1 MDVKQLEEANE
12 AIDMLKELDLPISIE
27 QLGKRK
33 MLETEYLKENVIP
46 QVQSYIQSLVEH
58 LYKSFC
64 LVVEYEYGE
73 PVQVRIAEQ
82 TKIKGVTIQNFG
94 KNIPNKRV
102 VSKKYKSER
111 VEREWDN
118 FLASLPTGNPFYKY
132 TFTQSYSSLSKLLRI
147 IQSKDMMKYSSTLL
161 KALNL
166 PVNGKLTPT
175 ALINM
180 LEPEQL
186 VQEKTK
192 DGVSSKIS
200 LWSQSQKTETQ
211 GNGRREKVFE
221 ADGITPVMIDRI
233 KVIKE
238 GQWSL
243 KTLCELMAQQ
253 EYFANKRL
261 ENEIT

>member
-1 MDVKQLEEANE
+1 MDIKELEEANE
-12 AIDMLKELDLPISIE
+12 AIAILKELDLLISIE

-33 MLETEYLKENVIP
+33 ILETEYLKEIAIP
-46 QVQSYIQSLVEH
+46 QIQAYIQSLVEH
-58 LYKSFC
+58 LHKSFC

-73 PVQVRIAEQ
+73 PAQVRLAEQ
-82 TKIKGVTIQNFG
+82 TKLKGDTIQRLL
-94 KNIPNKRV
+94 KNNTPNKRV

-111 VEREWDN
+111 IEREWDT

-132 TFTQSYSSLSKLLRI
+132 TFTQGYSSLSKLLRI
-147 IQSKDMMKYSSTLL
+147 VQSKDMLTYSSSLL

-166 PVNGKLTPT
+166 PFNGKLTPT
-175 ALINM
+175 ALINV

-192 DGVSSKIS
+192 EGVKPKVA
-200 LWSQSQKTETQ
+200 LWTQSQRTENQ
-211 GNGRREKVFE
+211 GQGRRIKVFE
-221 ADGITPVMIDRI
+221 ADGVTPVMIDKT

-243 KTLCELMAQQ
+243 KLLCDLIAQK
-253 EYFANKRL
+253 EYFANKRSKQ
-261 ENEIT
+261 

>member
-12 AIDMLKELDLPISIE
+12 AIAMLKELDLPISME

-58 LYKSFC
+58 LHKSFC
-64 LVVEYEYGE
+64 LVVDYECGE
-73 PVQVRIAEQ
+73 PVQVRLAEQ
-82 TKIKGVTIQNFG
+82 TKLKGDTVQHLL
-94 KNIPNKRV
+94 KNETPSKRI

-111 VEREWDN
+111 IEREWDT

-132 TFTQSYSSLSKLLRI
+132 TFSQGYSSLSKLLRI
-147 IQSKDMMKYSSTLL
+147 IQSKDMLPYSSSLL

-166 PVNGKLTPT
+166 PVNGKMTPT
-175 ALINM
+175 ALINV

-186 VQEKTK
+186 VEEKTK
-192 DGVSSKIS
+192 DGVKSKVA
-200 LWSQSQKTETQ
+200 LWTQSQKTENQ
-211 GNGRREKVFE
+211 GLGGRIKVFE
-221 ADGITPVMIDRI
+221 ADGVTPVMIDKT

-243 KTLCELMAQQ
+243 KLLCDLIAQK
-253 EYFANKRL
+253 EYFANKRSKQ
-261 ENEIT
+261 

>member
-1 MDVKQLEEANE
+1 MDVKDLVEANE
-12 AIDMLKELDLPISIE
+12 AIAMLEELDLPISIE

-33 MLETEYLKENVIP
+33 MLETEYLKENMIP
-46 QVQSYIQSLVEH
+46 QIQSYIQSLVKH
-58 LYKSFC
+58 IRKSFC

-73 PVQVRIAEQ
+73 TVQVRLAEQ
-82 TKIKGVTIQNFG
+82 TKIKGDTLQRLL
-94 KNIPNKRV
+94 KNDTPNKRV
-102 VSKKYKSER
+102 VSNKYKSER
-111 VEREWDN
+111 IDREWNN
-118 FLASLPTGNPFYKY
+118 FLASLPTGNPYYKY

-147 IQSKDMMKYSSTLL
+147 IQSKDMMKYTASLF

-166 PVNGKLTPT
+166 PGNGKLTPT
-175 ALINM
+175 ALINL

-200 LWSQSQKTETQ
+200 LWSQSQKTENL

-221 ADGITPVMIDRI
+221 ADGITPVMIDKTKI
-233 KVIKE
+233 IKE

-243 KTLCELMAQQ
+243 KTLCELMAQK
-253 EYFANKRL
+253 EYFANKRA
-261 ENEIT
+261 

>member
-1 MDVKQLEEANE
+1 MDVKDLVDANE
-12 AIDMLKELDLPISIE
+12 AIAMLKELDLPISIE

-46 QVQSYIQSLVEH
+46 QIQSHIQSLVEH
-58 LYKSFC
+58 LHKSFC

-73 PVQVRIAEQ
+73 TVQVRLAEQ
-82 TKIKGVTIQNFG
+82 TKIKGDTLHRLL
-94 KNIPNKRV
+94 KNDAPNKRV
-102 VSKKYKSER
+102 VSNKYKSER
-111 VEREWDN
+111 IDREWNN

-147 IQSKDMMKYSSTLL
+147 IQSKDMMKYSASLL
-161 KALNL
+161 EALNL
-166 PVNGKLTPT
+166 PKNGKFTPT

-200 LWSQSQKTETQ
+200 LWSQSQKTEKRE
-211 GNGRREKVFE
+211 NGRREKVFE
-221 ADGITPVMIDRI
+221 ADGVTPVMIDKTKI
-233 KVIKE
+233 IKE

-243 KTLCELMAQQ
+243 KTLCELMAQK
-253 EYFANKRL
+253 EYFANKRA
-261 ENEIT
+261 

>member
-1 MDVKQLEEANE
+1 
-12 AIDMLKELDLPISIE
+12 
-27 QLGKRK
+27 

-58 LYKSFC
+58 LHKSFC

-73 PVQVRIAEQ
+73 TVQVRLAEQ
-82 TKIKGVTIQNFG
+82 IKIKNDTIQRLL
-94 KNIPNKRV
+94 KKDVPNKHV
-102 VSKKYKSER
+102 VSNKYMSER
-111 VEREWDN
+111 IEREWDI
-118 FLASLPTGNPFYKY
+118 FLASLPAGNPFYKY

-147 IQSKDMMKYSSTLL
+147 IQSKDMMKYSASLL

-166 PVNGKLTPT
+166 PVNGKVTPT

-192 DGVSSKIS
+192 GGMSSKIS
-200 LWSQSQKTETQ
+200 LWSQSQKTEKQ
-211 GNGRREKVFE
+211 GNGKREKVFE
-221 ADGITPVMIDRI
+221 ADGITPVMID
-233 KVIKE
+233 KTKAIKE

-243 KTLCELMAQQ
+243 KTLCALIAQK
-253 EYFANKRL
+253 EYFANKRSI
-261 ENEIT
+261 NDKT

>member
-1 MDVKQLEEANE
+1 MDIKELEEANE
-12 AIDMLKELDLPISIE
+12 AIAMLKELDLPISME

-33 MLETEYLKENVIP
+33 MLETEYLRENVIL

-58 LYKSFC
+58 LHKSFC

-73 PVQVRIAEQ
+73 PVQVRLAEQ
-82 TKIKGVTIQNFG
+82 TKLKGDTIQHLL
-94 KNIPNKRV
+94 KNETPSKRI
-102 VSKKYKSER
+102 VSKKFKSER
-111 VEREWDN
+111 IEREWVT

-132 TFTQSYSSLSKLLRI
+132 TFTQGYSSLSKLLRI
-147 IQSKDMMKYSSTLL
+147 IQSKDMMTYSSSLL

-166 PVNGKLTPT
+166 PANGKMTPT
-175 ALINM
+175 ALLNV

-192 DGVSSKIS
+192 DGVKSKIA
-200 LWSQSQKTETQ
+200 LWTQSQKTENQ
-211 GNGRREKVFE
+211 GQGRRIKVFE
-221 ADGITPVMIDRI
+221 ADGLTPVMIDKT

-243 KTLCELMAQQ
+243 KLLCDLMAQRD
-253 EYFANKRL
+253 YFANLHHRQ
-261 ENEIT
+261 